1 MNAELFIAKRIYRGD
16 KKNDKRVSSPAIRI
30 AIAGIA
36 LGLAVMIVAVCII
49 VGFKKEVR
57 AKVIGFGSHIQITAF
72 ESNASYEHTPIAI
85 SDTLLAQLNTNTAIS
100 HVQEFITKPG
110 IIKTDDEFMGV
121 VLKGVSEGYDWQFF
135 QKNLL
140 EGNVIEPGDTTSGN
154 RAIISRVIADKL
166 LLKKGDN
173 FTCYFVQDPV
183 RARRFHITGIYETN
197 FEDYDKLYIIT
208 EKEVL
213 ARLNDWDDDMASGI
227 EVLVRDYDK
236 LDATAQEI
244 FFAMADHK
252 DRLGNAF
259 YTRSIKDINPM
270 IFNWLDLLDMNVWV
284 IVILMLVVSGFTMIS
299 GLLIIILERT
309 NMIGILKSMGARDF
323 SIRKVFLYLSAFL
336 IGQGMLWG
344 NVIALLFCFIQDRWQ
359 LLKLDPSTYYLSAVP
374 VDLNPLYIIL
384 LNVGTLIVS
393 LLMMIGPSYLV
404 AKSGRPNPFSSN
416 NLLRFF
422 GVNEYICPKV
432 AEQ

>member
-1 MNAELFIAKRIYRGD
+1 MNVALFIAKRIYKGD

-36 LGLAVMIVAVCII
+36 LGLAVMTVAVCII

-72 ESNASYEHTPIAI
+72 ESNASYEQTPIAV
-85 SDTLLAQLNTNTAIS
+85 SDTLLTQLKANPAIS
-100 HVQEFITKPG
+100 HVQEYITKPG
-110 IIKTDDEFMGV
+110 IIKTDEDFMGV
-121 VLKGVSEGYDWQFF
+121 VLKGVSEDYDWQFF
-135 QKNLL
+135 RKNML
-140 EGNVIEPGDTTSGN
+140 EGNVIEPGDTTIGN
-154 RAIISRVIADKL
+154 RAIISREIANKL
-166 LLKKGDN
+166 QLKLGDD

-183 RARRFHITGIYETN
+183 RARRFEVTGIYETN
-197 FEDYDKLYIIT
+197 FENYDKLYILT

-213 ARLNDWDDDMASGI
+213 ARLNNWDADIVSGI
-227 EVLVRDYDK
+227 EVLVKDYDK
-236 LDATAQEI
+236 LDETAQQL
-244 FFAMADHK
+244 FFDMSSHE

-284 IVILMLVVSGFTMIS
+284 IIILMLVISGFTMIS

-309 NMIGILKSMGARDF
+309 NMIGILKSMGARDL

-344 NVIALLFCFIQDRWQ
+344 NIIALLFCFIQDRWQ
-359 LLKLDPSTYYLSAVP
+359 LLKLDPATYYLSAVP
-374 VDLNPLYIIL
+374 VDMNPLYIIL
-384 LNVGTLIVS
+384 LNVGTLIAS

-404 AKSGRPNPFSSN
+404 ARITPAKSIQF
-416 NLLRFF
+416 
-422 GVNEYICPKV
+422 E
-432 AEQ
+432 

>member
-57 AKVIGFGSHIQITAF
+57 AKVIGFGSHIQVSAF

-85 SDTLLAQLNTNTAIS
+85 SDTLLAQLNANPAIS

-110 IIKTDDEFMGV
+110 IIKTDDDFMGV

-135 QKNLL
+135 RKNLL
-140 EGNVIEPGDTTSGN
+140 EGSVIESGDTTSGN

-166 LLKKGDN
+166 LLKTGDN
-173 FTCYFVQDPV
+173 FTCYFVQEPV
-183 RARRFHITGIYETN
+183 RARRFRITGIYETN

-227 EVLVRDYDK
+227 ELLVKDYDK

-323 SIRKVFLYLSAFL
+323 SIRRVFLYLSAFL

-344 NVIALLFCFIQDRWQ
+344 NLIALLFCFIQDRWQ

-374 VDLNPLYIIL
+374 VDINPLYIIL

-404 AKSGRPNPFSSN
+404 AKIRPAKSIQF
-416 NLLRFF
+416 
-422 GVNEYICPKV
+422 E
-432 AEQ
+432 